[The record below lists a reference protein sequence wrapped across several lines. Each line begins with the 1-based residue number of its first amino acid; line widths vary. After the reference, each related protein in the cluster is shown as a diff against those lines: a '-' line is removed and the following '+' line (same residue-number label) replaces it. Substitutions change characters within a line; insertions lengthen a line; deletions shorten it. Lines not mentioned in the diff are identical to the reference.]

1 MLTINGFYLHIFYS
15 DDKINDLTIHYGNMY
30 LYCDLSLY
38 YILGVLFILRNSLQ
52 GIGIS
57 LFPFLAGIGEL
68 VARTSIC
75 LIVPRLI
82 NGGPININ
90 AKNNALYGLTFA
102 DPLAWFFASSI
113 MIYGAIK
120 YIFRIDV
127 KEEGIQ

>member
-1 MLTINGFYLHIFYS
+1 
-15 DDKINDLTIHYGNMY
+15 MY

-102 DPLAWFFASSI
+102 DPLAWFLHL
-113 MIYGAIK
+113 
-120 YIFRIDV
+120 V
-127 KEEGIQ
+127 